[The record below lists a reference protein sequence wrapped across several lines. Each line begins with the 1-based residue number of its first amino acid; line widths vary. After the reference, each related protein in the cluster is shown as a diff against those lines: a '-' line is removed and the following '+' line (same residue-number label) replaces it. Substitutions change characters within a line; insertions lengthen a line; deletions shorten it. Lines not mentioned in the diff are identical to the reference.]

1 MVQVTDCRENT
12 TLSGQPIHL
21 PHCQARRTM
30 IGQILS
36 TMLPVFLIA
45 GCGALYGRYRSP
57 DIQTM
62 NTVNMELFVPM
73 LVFAVL
79 ADQDAP
85 LGDYAWLATAGAIVV
100 LGSGLLLWPVARAF
114 NLNPRTFLPPMM
126 FNNSGNMG
134 IPLMVLAF
142 GEAALPA
149 AVVLFV
155 VEMILHFSVGLYML
169 DPHTAIL
176 KRLRVPVV
184 VATVAG
190 LSVNIGGVAMPDWLL
205 EALNML
211 GGICIPLML
220 FTLGIR
226 MLDVDFS
233 DWKLGL
239 LGAIAC
245 PASGLILA
253 WPLIGVLDLPG
264 LQIATLWVFA
274 ALPPAVLNYMVAEQ
288 YHQEPQKVAALV
300 LISNLGSLLVMPVV
314 LGLVFSAGYL

>member
-1 MVQVTDCRENT
+1 
-12 TLSGQPIHL
+12 
-21 PHCQARRTM
+21 M
-30 IGQILS
+30 IGQIVS

-57 DIQTM
+57 DIQSM

-79 ADQDAP
+79 ADQEAP
-85 LGDYAWLATAGAIVV
+85 LADYAWLATAGVVVV
-100 LGSGLLLWPVARAF
+100 LGSGLLLWPLAKMLRL
-114 NLNPRTFLPPMM
+114 NLKTFLPPMM

-134 IPLMVLAF
+134 IPLIVLAF

-149 AVVLFV
+149 AVVLFI

-169 DPHTAIL
+169 DPHTSMIR
-176 KRLRVPVV
+176 RLRVPVV
-184 VATVAG
+184 LATVAG
-190 LSVNIGGVAMPDWLL
+190 LAVNIGGVALPGWLM

-226 MLDVDFS
+226 MLEVDFS

-245 PASGLILA
+245 PASGLVLA
-253 WPLIGVLDLPG
+253 WPLIAVLDLPG
-264 LQIATLWVFA
+264 IQVASLWVFA

-288 YHQEPQKVAALV
+288 YRQEPHKVASLV
-300 LISNLGSLLVMPVV
+300 LISNLGSLAVMPIV